1 MCGGRAW
8 SCSRKSPNH
17 NCSHSGEDQKE
28 VKQCIPSTR
37 VTAESCRS
45 PWDVQLRGGPSSLRE
60 AKPLLEDGKPHLR
73 FALSPP
79 FQEVPHFPFSL
90 LGSFL
95 EIIQHRVFDHV

>member
-1 MCGGRAW
+1 MHSVHPF
-8 SCSRKSPNH
+8 SCS
-17 NCSHSGEDQKE
+17 
-28 VKQCIPSTR
+28 R